1 MLVINRFRVQIGR
14 RKTGQ
19 ATNIRMK
26 FGNEIG
32 NILFWRSFAVGL
44 GQFFMQRL
52 GHDFRKRTMRPF
64 GEMLRL
70 GKQFVVQFDS
80 CFHAKKNS

>member
-1 MLVINRFRVQIGR
+1 
-14 RKTGQ
+14 
-19 ATNIRMK
+19 
-26 FGNEIG
+26 
-32 NILFWRSFAVGL
+32 
-44 GQFFMQRL
+44 
-52 GHDFRKRTMRPF
+52 MRPF